1 MKKLRQDHGGGTT
14 APLRNIKR
22 SQYGKQT
29 TFFPS
34 RKNGELIVC
43 EVRLEAD
50 ACFLWEQDKN
60 VVSYRA
66 QPERLAL
73 EVEGQSRTY
82 VPDFAVRYANGLTK
96 FVEIKPDNVFLKPKY
111 LGLYRAATQYLRERG
126 DDFELLT
133 ASDIRRQPRLNNLI
147 KTYCQARGVSPLER
161 AYLRDQLSA
170 LKSPMKISDLLA
182 VPYPPS
188 PASLSAA
195 IFELELRCDWN
206 KPITTNSQVF
216 WG

>member
-1 MKKLRQDHGGGTT
+1 MKKLRTQDGGTT
-14 APLRNIKR
+14 SPLRNIKR

-34 RKNGELIVC
+34 RKNGELIIC

-66 QPERLAL
+66 QPERLVL
-73 EVEGQSRTY
+73 EVEGKSRTY
-82 VPDFAVRYANGLTK
+82 VPDFAVCYASGLTK

-111 LGLYRAATQYLRERG
+111 LALYRAATQRLRERG

-133 ASDIRRQPRLNNLI
+133 ASRIRQQPRLNNLI
-147 KTYCQARGVSPLER
+147 KTYCQARGVTPLEQ
-161 AYLRDQLSA
+161 AYLRDQLSM
-170 LKSPMKISDLLA
+170 LTSPMKICDLLTL
-182 VPYPPS
+182 PSPPS
-188 PASLSAA
+188 PAALSAA
-195 IFELELRCDWN
+195 IFGLELRCDWN
-206 KPITTNSQVF
+206 KPISTNSQVF